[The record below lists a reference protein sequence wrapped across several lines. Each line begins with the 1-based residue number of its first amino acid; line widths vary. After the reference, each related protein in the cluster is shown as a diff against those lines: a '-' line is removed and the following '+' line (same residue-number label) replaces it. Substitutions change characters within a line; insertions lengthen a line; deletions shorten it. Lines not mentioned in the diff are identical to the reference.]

1 MKKAIIIIGIVLII
15 AVCSFLLISKGST
28 KADSLYGFVQI
39 TKGDLENTVSTT
51 GTIEAV
57 GTIEV
62 GTQVSGTIE
71 KVLVDFNNKVK
82 KDQVLAIL
90 DTTLLSLSVQDAEAN
105 LIKSKAQ
112 YDHAKTKY
120 EDDKELYEKSYISEY
135 DFMTTKTNFEV
146 AKSSLISAQTN
157 LKRARRNF
165 KYAVIKAPIDG
176 TIINR
181 NIDPGQTVAASFS
194 TPTLFLIAEDLSQ
207 MEIYALVDECDIGQI
222 KEGQNV
228 VFTVEAYPDE
238 TFNGVTKQIRL
249 QPETIQNVVN
259 YTVVVDAKNDK
270 DLLLPGMTA
279 TVDFIVEQKKDVL
292 LVSNTAL
299 SFQPTEEMLTKFKD
313 NMQKRFE
320 NMAEDEKEMMK
331 QRMSVHGEQG
341 MPDIMQRENQENY
354 KRIWYFKDNEL
365 RTSVV
370 EIGATDGVKTE
381 IVKGKDIEEGMNIIC
396 KTKKGEKVSSNN
408 NKTIL
413 FGPSGQGPRH

>member
-28 KADSLYGFVQI
+28 KADSPYEFAQI

-57 GTIEV
+57 GIVEV
-62 GTQVSGTIE
+62 GTQVSAAIE
-71 KVLVDFNNKVK
+71 KILVDFNDNVK
-82 KDQVLAIL
+82 KDQVIAIL

-105 LIKSKAQ
+105 LIKSQAQ
-112 YDHAKTKY
+112 YDLAKTKY
-120 EDDKELYEKSYISEY
+120 EDDKELYEKNYISEY
-135 DFMTTKTNFEV
+135 DFKNSKTDFEI
-146 AKSSLISAQTN
+146 AKSSLITAQTS
-157 LKRARRNF
+157 LKRATRNF
-165 KYAVIKAPIDG
+165 KYAVIKSPIDG
-176 TIINR
+176 TVIHR
-181 NIDPGQTVAASFS
+181 YVEPGQIVAASLS

-207 MEIYALVDECDIGQI
+207 MEIHALVDECDIGQI

-228 VFTVEAYPDE
+228 IFTVEAYPDE
-238 TFNGVTKQIRL
+238 TFNGIARQIRL

-259 YTVVVDAKNDK
+259 YTVIVDAKNDK
-270 DLLLPGMTA
+270 GLLLPGMTA
-279 TVDFIVEQKKDVL
+279 TVDFIIEQKKDVL
-292 LVSNTAL
+292 LVSTTAL
-299 SFQPTEEMLTKFKD
+299 SFQPTEEMLTEFKD

-331 QRMSVHGEQG
+331 QSMSAHSGQG
-341 MPDIMQRENQENY
+341 MPDIMQRENLENY

-365 RTSVV
+365 KTSII

-381 IVKGKDIEEGMNIIC
+381 IIKGKDIEEGMNIIC

-408 NKTIL
+408 KTIL
-413 FGPSGQGPRH
+413 FGTPGRGPRH